1 MPLLNM
7 SDIIDSIAAPRAP
20 LFSTRKIV
28 HMSMLIFAFLLPY
41 LTWTQAAGCA
51 LLALLF
57 NVVILPRLGMD
68 LGKSPAR
75 GSESAILNLESPAA
89 PGVGSESGI
98 LNPESSATRGVGVP
112 SVLRSSASVWTGIVI
127 YPLSVLALILLYRH
141 DLQIVAATWAIMAL
155 GDGMA
160 SVTGGALRGPALPWN
175 REKTWSGFLGFIAA
189 GTAGAYVLT
198 RWVAPGVSPD
208 IALRI
213 CAATALVGAIVE
225 SAPIRLDDNATVP
238 LVAGAFMFCLYF
250 VERSAL
256 ASNLPF
262 LGRRIVLAA
271 AVNLALAVLAFG
283 LKMVTPSGAICG
295 FLLGVAVYLG
305 WGYKSFLL
313 MLAFF
318 AIGSVAT
325 RFGYA
330 RKAARGV
337 AEKRGGA
344 RSWREAVANS
354 LAGAFFSL
362 LVITT
367 HHEGAFLL
375 ALIAAFAEATG
386 DTISSEIG
394 QWIAGRAYL
403 ITTFQPVPVG
413 ENGGVSAGGSVAG
426 TLASALIVA
435 LAFSMGLCGRGGA
448 AIALAA
454 AVAGNILDSVLGA
467 TLERRGLV
475 TNGIVNFAGTSFA
488 GALALALAL
497 HIGF

>member
-1 MPLLNM
+1 MPE
-7 SDIIDSIAAPRAP
+7 IATSVDAPRAP

-41 LTWTQAAGCA
+41 LTWRQAAGCA

-57 NVVILPRLGMD
+57 NVVVLPRLGVD
-68 LGKSPAR
+68 LRKSPA
-75 GSESAILNLESPAA
+75 GA
-89 PGVGSESGI
+89 PGAG
-98 LNPESSATRGVGVP
+98 
-112 SVLRSSASVWTGIVI
+112 VWTGIVI

-141 DLQIVAATWAIMAL
+141 DLHIVGATWAIMAL
-155 GDGMA
+155 GDGTA
-160 SVTGGALRGPALPWN
+160 SVTGGALGGPALLWN
-175 REKTWSGFLGFIAA
+175 REKTWSGFLGFIVA
-189 GTAGAYVLT
+189 GMAGAYVLT
-198 RWVAPGVSPD
+198 RWVAPAVAPD
-208 IALRI
+208 TALWI

-225 SAPIRLDDNATVP
+225 SVPVRLDDNASVP
-238 LVAGAFMFCLYF
+238 LVAGAFMYCLYF
-250 VERSAL
+250 IERSAL
-256 ASNLPF
+256 DSNLPF

-271 AVNLALAVLAFG
+271 VVNLALAVLALG
-283 LKMVTPSGAICG
+283 LKMVNRSGAICG

-313 MLAFF
+313 MFAFF

-325 RFGYA
+325 RLGYA

-344 RSWREAVANS
+344 RSWREALANS

-367 HHEGAFLL
+367 HHEKAFLM

-386 DTISSEIG
+386 DTVSSEIG
-394 QWIAGRAYL
+394 QWISDRAYL
-403 ITTFQPVPVG
+403 ITTFKPVPAGVD
-413 ENGGVSAGGSVAG
+413 GGISVGGSMAG
-426 TLASALIVA
+426 TLASTLIVA
-435 LAFSMGLCGRGGA
+435 LAFALGLCGKGGA
-448 AIALAA
+448 IIALAA
-454 AVAGNILDSVLGA
+454 AVAGNLLDSTLGA
-467 TLERRGLV
+467 TLEQRGLI

-488 GALALALAL
+488 GALALCVAL

>member
-1 MPLLNM
+1 MPEFAT
-7 SDIIDSIAAPRAP
+7 SVATPRAP

-57 NVVILPRLGMD
+57 NVLVLPRLGGD
-68 LGKSPAR
+68 LRKSP
-75 GSESAILNLESPAA
+75 G
-89 PGVGSESGI
+89 
-98 LNPESSATRGVGVP
+98 GVP
-112 SVLRSSASVWTGIVI
+112 GSGVWTGIVI
-127 YPLSVLALILLYRH
+127 YPISVLVLILLYRH
-141 DLQIVAATWAIMAL
+141 DLRIVGPTWAIMAL

-175 REKTWSGFLGFIAA
+175 REKTWSGFLGFIVA

-198 RWVAPGVSPD
+198 RWMAPAVAPDV
-208 IALRI
+208 ALRI

-225 SAPIRLDDNATVP
+225 SAPVRLDDNATVP
-238 LVAGAFMFCLYF
+238 LVSGAFMFCLFF

-256 ASNLPF
+256 DSNLPF

-271 AVNLALAVLAFG
+271 ATNLALAVLA
-283 LKMVTPSGAICG
+283 LRIKMVTRSGALCG
-295 FLLGVAVYLG
+295 FVLGVAVYLG
-305 WGYKSFLL
+305 YGYKSFLL
-313 MLAFF
+313 MFAFF

-325 RFGYA
+325 RFGYK

-337 AEKRGGA
+337 AERRGGA

-367 HHEGAFLL
+367 HHEGAFLM
-375 ALIAAFAEATG
+375 ALVAAFAEATG
-386 DTISSEIG
+386 DTVSSEIG
-394 QWIAGRAYL
+394 QWISDRAYL
-403 ITTFQPVPVG
+403 ITTFKPVPAG
-413 ENGGVSAGGSVAG
+413 EDGGVSVGGSLAGG
-426 TLASALIVA
+426 LASALVVA
-435 LAFSMGLCGRGGA
+435 LAFGMGLCGKGGA

-454 AVAGNILDSVLGA
+454 AVAGNLLDSALGA

-488 GALALALAL
+488 GALALCIALR
-497 HIGF
+497 IGF

>member
-1 MPLLNM
+1 MPELATTV
-7 SDIIDSIAAPRAP
+7 AAPRAP
-20 LFSTRKIV
+20 LFPTRKIV

-41 LTWTQAAGCA
+41 LTRTQAAGCA

-57 NVVILPRLGMD
+57 NVVVLPRLGMD
-68 LGKSPAR
+68 LRKSPL
-75 GSESAILNLESPAA
+75 GA
-89 PGVGSESGI
+89 PGAG
-98 LNPESSATRGVGVP
+98 
-112 SVLRSSASVWTGIVI
+112 VWTGIVI
-127 YPLSVLALILLYRH
+127 YPLSVLALILLYGDREH
-141 DLQIVAATWAIMAL
+141 LQIVGATWAIMAL
-155 GDGMA
+155 GDGTA
-160 SVTGGALRGPALPWN
+160 SVTGGALRGPALAWN
-175 REKTWSGFLGFIAA
+175 REKTWSGFLGFIVA
-189 GTAGAYVLT
+189 GTAGAYLLT
-198 RWVAPGVSPD
+198 RWVALGVALRVAPGVVALPIAPD

-225 SAPIRLDDNATVP
+225 SLPIRLDDNASVP
-238 LVAGAFMFCLYF
+238 LVSGAFMFCLYF

-256 ASNLPF
+256 DSNLPF
-262 LGRRIVLAA
+262 LGRRIMLAA
-271 AVNLALAVLAFG
+271 VVNFALALLALG
-283 LKMVTPSGAICG
+283 LKMVNRSGAICG

-313 MLAFF
+313 MFAFF
-318 AIGSVAT
+318 AIGSLAT

-367 HHEGAFLL
+367 HHEHAFLI

-394 QWIAGRAYL
+394 QYVSDRAYL
-403 ITTFQPVPVG
+403 ITTFKPVPAGEDGGISVG
-413 ENGGVSAGGSVAG
+413 GTMAGV
-426 TLASALIVA
+426 LASALVVS
-435 LAFSMGLCGRGGA
+435 LAFGMGLCGKGSA

-454 AVAGNILDSVLGA
+454 AVAGNLLDSVLGA

-488 GALALALAL
+488 GALALCIALR
-497 HIGF
+497 IGF

>member
-1 MPLLNM
+1 MNMPESATSL
-7 SDIIDSIAAPRAP
+7 AAPRAP

-57 NVVILPRLGMD
+57 NVVVLPRLGAD
-68 LGKSPAR
+68 LRKSPA
-75 GSESAILNLESPAA
+75 SA
-89 PGVGSESGI
+89 PGG
-98 LNPESSATRGVGVP
+98 A
-112 SVLRSSASVWTGIVI
+112 VWTGIVI
-127 YPLSVLALILLYRH
+127 YPISVLALILLYRH
-141 DLQIVAATWAIMAL
+141 DLHIAGATWAILAL
-155 GDGMA
+155 GDGTA

-175 REKTWSGFLGFIAA
+175 HQKTWSGFLGFIVA

-198 RWVAPGVSPD
+198 RWVAPAVAPD

-213 CAATALVGAIVE
+213 CVATAVVGAIVE
-225 SAPIRLDDNATVP
+225 SLPVRLDDNATVP

-256 ASNLPF
+256 DSNLPF
-262 LGRRIVLAA
+262 LGRRIALAA
-271 AVNLALAVLAFG
+271 VVNLALAVLAFR
-283 LKMVTPSGAICG
+283 LKVVTRSGAVCG

-305 WGYKSFLL
+305 YGYKSFLL

-318 AIGSVAT
+318 LIGSVAT

-344 RSWREAVANS
+344 RSWREALANS

-367 HHEGAFLL
+367 HHEGAFLM

-386 DTISSEIG
+386 DTVSSEIG
-394 QWIAGRAYL
+394 QWISDRAYL
-403 ITTFQPVPVG
+403 ITTFQPVPAG
-413 ENGGVSAGGSVAG
+413 EDGGISVGGSIAG
-426 TLASALIVA
+426 ALASALVVA
-435 LAFSMGLCGRGGA
+435 LAFSTGLCGKGGA
-448 AIALAA
+448 AIALSA
-454 AVAGNILDSVLGA
+454 AVAGNLLDSVLGA
-467 TLERRGLV
+467 TLERRGLI

-488 GALALALAL
+488 GALALGIALR
-497 HIGF
+497 IGF

>member
-1 MPLLNM
+1 MPE
-7 SDIIDSIAAPRAP
+7 SSTSIASPRAP
-20 LFSTRKIV
+20 LFSTRKTV

-57 NVVILPRLGMD
+57 NVAVLPRLGTDMR
-68 LGKSPAR
+68 KSPA
-75 GSESAILNLESPAA
+75 
-89 PGVGSESGI
+89 
-98 LNPESSATRGVGVP
+98 GVP
-112 SVLRSSASVWTGIVI
+112 GAGVWTGIII
-127 YPLSVLALILLYRH
+127 YPISVLALILLYRH
-141 DLQIVAATWAIMAL
+141 DLHIVGACWAIMAL
-155 GDGMA
+155 GDGTA
-160 SVTGGALRGPALPWN
+160 SLTGGALRGPALPWN
-175 REKTWSGFLGFIAA
+175 REKTWSGFLGFIVA

-198 RWVAPGVSPD
+198 RWITLGAALRAAPALNSAPD
-208 IALRI
+208 SALRI

-225 SAPIRLDDNATVP
+225 SVPIRLDDNATVP
-238 LVAGAFMFCLYF
+238 LVSGAFMYCLYF

-256 ASNLPF
+256 DSNLPY
-262 LGRRIVLAA
+262 LGRRFVLAA
-271 AVNLALAVLAFG
+271 AINLALAVLALS
-283 LKMVTPSGAICG
+283 LKMVNRSGAVCG
-295 FLLGVAVYLG
+295 FVLGMAVYLG

-313 MLAFF
+313 MFAFF
-318 AIGSVAT
+318 LIGSIAT

-386 DTISSEIG
+386 DTVSSEIG
-394 QWIAGRAYL
+394 QYISNRAYL
-403 ITTFQPVPVG
+403 ITTFQPVPAGEDGGITVG
-413 ENGGVSAGGSVAG
+413 GTAAGA
-426 TLASALIVA
+426 LASALIVA
-435 LAFSMGLCGRGGA
+435 LAFGMGLCGKGCA
-448 AIALAA
+448 VVALAA
-454 AVAGNILDSVLGA
+454 AVAGNLLDSVLGA

-488 GALALALAL
+488 GALALAIAL
-497 HIGF
+497 RIGF